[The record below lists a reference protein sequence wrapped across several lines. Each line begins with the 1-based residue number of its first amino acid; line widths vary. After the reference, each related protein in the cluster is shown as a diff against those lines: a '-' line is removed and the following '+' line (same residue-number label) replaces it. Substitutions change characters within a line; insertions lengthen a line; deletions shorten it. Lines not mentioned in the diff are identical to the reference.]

1 MARHLIKQNRS
12 SHPNVDVGR
21 KLTRKD
27 WLCRLKFGAC
37 TFPIQICADSRFAEN
52 DEMTKRIDT
61 QGVESLP
68 TFTEEAR
75 RRWMGI
81 PADIRQRLLANVWCV
96 HCRNEVTITNFS
108 GTMKGRDLLLQGQC
122 IQCKKDVARVIE
134 GS

>member
-1 MARHLIKQNRS
+1 
-12 SHPNVDVGR
+12 
-21 KLTRKD
+21 
-27 WLCRLKFGAC
+27 
-37 TFPIQICADSRFAEN
+37 
-52 DEMTKRIDT
+52 MTKRIDK

-68 TFTEEAR
+68 AFTEEAR

-96 HCRNEVTITNFS
+96 HCCNEVTITNFN